1 MRLCGE
7 ALEVVHEPRAA
18 VFGVLVVATDVNRL
32 FRAHLL
38 TIAAEDASELV
49 DLVDE
54 GVAIPFLVFTGN
66 ELDAIRR
73 TDLRT
78 EPARHAL
85 RLSGFVGE
93 HAVRA
98 APPPRDRLFLLRILR
113 RHLVRIHEVLERQ
126 RHTLERRANVAHLF
140 RGPGHDLHADR
151 HQSAPGV
158 ASGERDRMARRRR
171 SCSASTRPEAGLM
184 MRPLSRMRNRMPVST
199 RFRTPRMRPY
209 NAPGRMPSRSRIRSA
224 PAMSTMYTS
233 ATGSSTRQPSD
244 IN

>member
-98 APPPRDRLFLLRILR
+98 APPPDRKSTRLLQSQSNLVCRLLLEKKNNSPTRHLR
-113 RHLVRIHEVLERQ
+113 RHS
-126 RHTLERRANVAHLF
+126 TLH
-140 RGPGHDLHADR
+140 
-151 HQSAPGV
+151 
-158 ASGERDRMARRRR
+158 
-171 SCSASTRPEAGLM
+171 
-184 MRPLSRMRNRMPVST
+184 
-199 RFRTPRMRPY
+199 
-209 NAPGRMPSRSRIRSA
+209 
-224 PAMSTMYTS
+224 
-233 ATGSSTRQPSD
+233 
-244 IN
+244 